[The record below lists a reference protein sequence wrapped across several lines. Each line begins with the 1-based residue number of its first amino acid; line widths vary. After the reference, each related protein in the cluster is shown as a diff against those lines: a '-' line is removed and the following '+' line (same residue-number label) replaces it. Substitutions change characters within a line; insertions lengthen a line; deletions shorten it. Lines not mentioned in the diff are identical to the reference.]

1 MQCRRGENVN
11 SNPRTSRYYSVCG
24 EWFFSTREKVSIGPF
39 ASREEAEGEL
49 MLFLRHIGE
58 GGIYIDR
65 YVLEQRR
72 WNNNQTWFN

>member
-1 MQCRRGENVN
+1 MQQRMGE
-11 SNPRTSRYYSVCG
+11 SGKAFARADRYYSVCG

-39 ASREEAEGEL
+39 AKKEDAEAEL

-65 YVLEQRR
+65 YVLQQRR
-72 WNNNQTWFN
+72 WNNNQSWL